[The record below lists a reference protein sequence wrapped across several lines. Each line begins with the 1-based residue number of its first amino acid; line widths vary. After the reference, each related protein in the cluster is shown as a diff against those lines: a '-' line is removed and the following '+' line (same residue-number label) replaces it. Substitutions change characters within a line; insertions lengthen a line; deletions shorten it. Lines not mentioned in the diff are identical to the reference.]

1 MNQPATADRHW
12 DVVLGSA
19 SPARRGLLEKAGVP
33 VHVVVPD
40 VDEEALTRDW
50 DPSDAAGLVQAL
62 SAAKSASVVAQ
73 LGVVA
78 RPTVVITADSLFRFD
93 GQLLGKPQTPEN
105 ARRRLADLS
114 GHTGHLLTGHTL
126 VLLWPD
132 GRRRE
137 AQAVA
142 ATEVSFADFDEDEL
156 ADYVATGEP
165 LAVAGG
171 FTLDGIAAP
180 LIQGITGDPSNVI
193 GLSLPLVRRVLG
205 DLGVY
210 WPDLW
215 VPADPR

>member
-1 MNQPATADRHW
+1 MTVPPAADRHW

-19 SPARRGLLEKAGVP
+19 SPARRGLLEQAGVP
-33 VHVVVPD
+33 IQVVVPA
-40 VDEEALTRDW
+40 VDEEALTSEW

-62 SAAKSASVVAQ
+62 AAAKSASVVSQ
-73 LGVVA
+73 VGVVE

-93 GQLLGKPQTPEN
+93 GQLLGKPVTAEN

-114 GHTGHLLTGHTL
+114 GRTGHLLTGHCL

-142 ATEVSFADFDEDEL
+142 ATEVSFAEFDEDEL

-215 VPADPR
+215 AATGPG